1 MGEGMVRLLRRLQL
15 RTSVMLC
22 VIAVNLLSSGVF
34 ALYVYRVHRDDLRAG
49 LDRQLVTTAQ
59 ALKLS
64 ADEVHDR
71 LAREGSVDAAGYR
84 ALLRRQAAFARAAGV
99 AYAYTMIERDGA
111 LQFTSDS
118 PSDEDF
124 ADESYAKLFEV
135 YADASPGLLDAVRTQ
150 RQRFDEY
157 TDKWGSFR
165 SVFVPT
171 RTAAGNAYVIGVDV
185 DIAHVRGALRATLWK
200 ALAIGAVL
208 LVMSCALTWLS
219 CGVVFRPLKILVA
232 RVDAIAAG
240 DLRSAVAIEGEHEI
254 AQFGRQIDTMSA
266 ALREMI
272 GHVQASATGLRQT
285 AHALS
290 EQAADSQRRAD
301 GQAVYIEQASRA
313 ALGIRQDMDRA
324 LDEVARTRVAA
335 EEAVASS
342 GIGREVVARAGHNV
356 ESAQIQSDAVAES
369 IARLNVR
376 VDDIQHIIHAI
387 GEIAAQTN
395 LLALNAAIEAAR
407 AGEQGRGFAVVADE
421 VRSLAAKTLGATNQ
435 IEQTIGAVLAE
446 SDRTT
451 RTVAAGNEEARA
463 ASACMAEVD
472 AALEIIADSS
482 RRVRGEFEKIVAL
495 SERQAGTT
503 LEIADTLDK
512 SKALSADTASTVRA
526 LAVEADKLVALA
538 ETLTASTDRFRIA
551 A

>member
-1 MGEGMVRLLRRLQL
+1 MFRLLQRLQL

-22 VIAVNLLSSGVF
+22 VIAVNLLSSGAF
-34 ALYVYRVHRDDLRAG
+34 AFYVYRVHRDDLRAG

-71 LAREGSVDAAGYR
+71 LARDGALDDAAYR
-84 ALLRRQAAFARAAGV
+84 ALLRRQASFARAAGV
-99 AYAYTMIERDGA
+99 AYAYTLIERDGA

-118 PSDEDF
+118 PSEEDF
-124 ADESYAKLFEV
+124 ADASYAKLFEV
-135 YADASPGLLDAVRTQ
+135 YAEASPGLREAVRTHQ
-150 RQRFDEY
+150 TRYDEY

-165 SVFVPT
+165 SLFVPT

-185 DIAHVRGALRATLWK
+185 DIAHVHGDLRATLWK

-208 LVMSCALTWLS
+208 LVASCLLTWLS
-219 CGVVFRPLKILVA
+219 CGIVFRPMKKLVA

-272 GHVQASATGLRQT
+272 GHVQTSATGLRQT

-290 EQAADSQRRAD
+290 EQASDSQRRAD
-301 GQAVYIEQASRA
+301 GQAMHIEQASRA

-324 LDEVARTRVAA
+324 LEEVARTRVAT
-335 EEAVASS
+335 EEAVASA

-356 ESAQIQSDAVAES
+356 ESAQIQSDAVADS
-369 IARLNVR
+369 IVRLNAR
-376 VDDIQHIIHAI
+376 VNDIRHIIHDI

-463 ASACMAEVD
+463 ASACMTEVD
-472 AALEIIADSS
+472 AALEVIAHAS
-482 RRVRGEFEKIVAL
+482 RRVQGEFESIAEL

-503 LEIADTLDK
+503 LEIAEKLDK
-512 SKALSADTASTVRA
+512 SQALSADTASTVRA
-526 LAVEADKLVALA
+526 LALEADKLVSLA
-538 ETLTASTDRFRIA
+538 ETLTASTDRFRIGA
-551 A
+551 